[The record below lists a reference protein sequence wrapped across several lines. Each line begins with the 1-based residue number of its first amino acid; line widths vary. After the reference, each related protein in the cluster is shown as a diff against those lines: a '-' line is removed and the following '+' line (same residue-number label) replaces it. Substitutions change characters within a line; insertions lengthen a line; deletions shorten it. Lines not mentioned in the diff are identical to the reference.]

1 MSEEGLSFKL
11 PVAFTI
17 NFAKLWFG
25 SGPFHL
31 QFAEEENESSN
42 EEKVSISYQTIYFEM
57 KVKNNGKLRR
67 LLGKRPATALLYR
80 HQTGFKKNADGEI
93 IRGELNIADLSE
105 EDERVVS
112 VEVVGLL
119 NPFTFDQIASAIIE
133 GGRELLAKAA
143 LTVQLK
149 GDRDK
154 IGEIA
159 KPGNMFLLEDLVV
172 SFEIGEKFDEFSC
185 DD

>member
-1 MSEEGLSFKL
+1 M
-11 PVAFTI
+11 
-17 NFAKLWFG
+17 
-25 SGPFHL
+25 
-31 QFAEEENESSN
+31 
-42 EEKVSISYQTIYFEM
+42 
-57 KVKNNGKLRR
+57 
-67 LLGKRPATALLYR
+67 
-80 HQTGFKKNADGEI
+80 
-93 IRGELNIADLSE
+93 
-105 EDERVVS
+105 
-112 VEVVGLL
+112 

-133 GGRELLAKAA
+133 GGRELLGKAA

-154 IGEIA
+154 IGDIA

>member
-1 MSEEGLSFKL
+1 MRYLDWKRHPTCSREIVHQGLALPLALRHPNSFR
-11 PVAFTI
+11 
-17 NFAKLWFG
+17 G
-25 SGPFHL
+25 
-31 QFAEEENESSN
+31 
-42 EEKVSISYQTIYFEM
+42 
-57 KVKNNGKLRR
+57 LRHPK
-67 LLGKRPATALLYR
+67 GKRPATALLYR

-119 NPFTFDQIASAIIE
+119 YPFTFDQIASAIIE